1 MTTIHIVITIF
12 VLFAMSRTFL
22 RLREGEI
29 NKAQFAFWF
38 VVWSLVA
45 VVGYWPGVTQNL
57 ADFLGIDRGIDSV
70 VYVSIV
76 ILFYL
81 VYRAYVKLEH
91 LEQDITKVI
100 REEAISE
107 FSKNAK
113 KD

>member
-1 MTTIHIVITIF
+1 M
-12 VLFAMSRTFL
+12 

-29 NKAQFAFWF
+29 NKAQFVFWF
-38 VVWSLVA
+38 AVWLLVA
-45 VVGYWPGVTQNL
+45 VVGYWPGVTQTL

-81 VYRAYVKLEH
+81 VYRAYVKIEH
-91 LEQDITKVI
+91 LEQDITKVV

-107 FSKNAK
+107 FSSKNAK
-113 KD
+113 D

>member
-1 MTTIHIVITIF
+1 M
-12 VLFAMSRTFL
+12 

-29 NKAQFAFWF
+29 NKMQFVFWF
-38 VVWSLVA
+38 AVWFLVG

-81 VYRAYVKLEH
+81 VYRAYVKIER
-91 LEQDITKVI
+91 LEQDITKVV
-100 REEAISE
+100 REEAINE
-107 FSKNAK
+107 FSSKNAK
-113 KD
+113 D